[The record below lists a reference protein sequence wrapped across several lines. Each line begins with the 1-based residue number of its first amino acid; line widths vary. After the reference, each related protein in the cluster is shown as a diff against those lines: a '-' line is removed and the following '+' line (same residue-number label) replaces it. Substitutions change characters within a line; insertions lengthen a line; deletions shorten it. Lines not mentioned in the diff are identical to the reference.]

1 MNKSLEQHVDFNLGI
16 VDIRL
21 ESLKNYVLYLKH
33 LKVVQLFNG
42 DMNTNNVL
50 DMIIKDL
57 ESELVN
63 RNNRNKL

>member
-1 MNKSLEQHVDFNLGI
+1 MKKSLEQHADFNLGI
-16 VDIRL
+16 IDVRL
-21 ESLKNYVLYLKH
+21 ESLKNYVMYLKH
-33 LKVVQLFNG
+33 LKVIQLFNG

>member
-1 MNKSLEQHVDFNLGI
+1 MKKSLEQHADFNLGI
-16 VDIRL
+16 IDVRL
-21 ESLKNYVLYLKH
+21 KSLKNYVMYLKH
-33 LKVVQLFNG
+33 LKVIQLFNG

>member
-1 MNKSLEQHVDFNLGI
+1 MKKSVEQPADFNLGI
-16 VDIRL
+16 IDVRL
-21 ESLKNYVLYLKH
+21 ESLKNYVMYLKH
-33 LKVVQLFNG
+33 LKVIQLFNG

>member
-1 MNKSLEQHVDFNLGI
+1 MKKSLEQHADFNLGI
-16 VDIRL
+16 IDVRL
-21 ESLKNYVLYLKH
+21 ESLKNYVMYLKH
-33 LKVVQLFNG
+33 LKVIQLFNG

-50 DMIIKDL
+50 DMIIKYL